1 MLHFITGKKQS
12 GKTTLA
18 HKILQKAVAEKK
30 STMLIV
36 PKQYTFESDK
46 KILSLLGPK
55 DASEVEVLSFSRL
68 VNTAMNR
75 YGGIKKPIAKEGA
88 RVIFMSLAIE
98 SLSDKLTVFS
108 KHKNDFALVKKLLSC
123 VTELK
128 KEGISSDELYCCSE
142 KVTDKTLKAKLRET
156 ALIYAAYDALL
167 SESRFDDADVL
178 TEMAKVLF
186 ETDFFKDKVLV
197 LDGFSEFSFGEKKLI
212 EVMLTQC
219 EDVYVTLCTDNIFS
233 DDIMSPFSAVNKTAK
248 ALLRLSEKLSVG
260 CAEPL
265 TAKENTKAFPED
277 ISYLENNLFE
287 LSAPDYEGEGEN
299 IALTESPDIYKECDA
314 AARKIKSF
322 LREEKYRCRD
332 ISVVYREGDSYE
344 RLMKASFRKY
354 GIPYFEDRRQPIE
367 NQPLISFVKSL
378 FELLNEGF
386 QSDSVFRFL
395 KTGLLRASSDDI
407 ALAENYTF
415 AWDINGSRWQKEWTA
430 NPEGFQGEMGQREKE
445 NLKIINALR
454 EKVVALVQNF
464 KGSLKDETGKGITEK
479 LYRFLTDNGVGEAL
493 KEYALSLQD
502 EGHFELALEQEQVW
516 DVLMEVL
523 DEIATALNDKA
534 ISLKRYSEIFE
545 LIVSSKSLGKLPD
558 GFDEVSVL
566 VADRVSTRH
575 SKVVFVLGLNSGV
588 FPLQQPSSGFFSI
601 REKEKMDSE
610 GLEVGDSVKDFIS
623 KEKFILYSTL
633 FSASEKLFLSY
644 VTNSPDGEKLKESEC
659 IRSIRKLFPSLETLK
674 IAEEKTEN
682 LIESEKAAFELMAE
696 KWHENSPESE
706 ALKKYFR
713 GKPEYIRRLSAIERA
728 TDEKNFSFENSEK
741 AVELFGRNMA
751 FSASQMEVYYKCPFM
766 YFCKYGV
773 YAKPRLKA
781 RLDPAQSGTIVHY
794 CLEKI
799 LGKYKGR
806 EFLRLTDEKIREEI
820 KNHLREYIDKNMGGS
835 EDKTDRF
842 NYLYM
847 RTDKILRHLMDR
859 ILSEFTSSDFEMCA
873 FELKIGK
880 NGDVEP
886 IEIELKEGSVQIK
899 GFVDRVDKLDIDEK
913 RYIRVID
920 YKTGAKEFLLS
931 DVLYGLNM
939 QMLLYLVSIVRS
951 KEGFYKDSV
960 PAGVLYFPANI
971 KPVAAERS
979 DDTES
984 RQKKIYS
991 LSKMNGMLV
1000 GDEDVISRMDKEK
1013 EGLFL
1018 PARFDSKGALK
1029 GNFISLTQF
1038 EKLGRYM
1045 DNLIKEMGD
1054 SIHEG
1059 KIPAIP
1065 ALGPNHSTTCEWCD
1079 YSEVCLR
1086 ENGEY
1091 RYIDNLKHDDA
1102 LRMISGGES
1111 CENEVDC

>member
-18 HKILQKAVAEKK
+18 HRILQKAVSENK

-68 VNTAMNR
+68 VNTAMSR

-98 SLSDKLTVFS
+98 SLCDKLTVFS
-108 KHKNDFALVKKLLSC
+108 KHKNDFALVTKLLSC
-123 VTELK
+123 VDEMK
-128 KEGISSDELYCCSE
+128 RVGVSSDELLECSE
-142 KVTDKTLKAKLRET
+142 KIADKTLKAKLNET
-156 ALIYAAYDALL
+156 ALVYATYEALL

-178 TEMAKVLF
+178 TEMAKVLS
-186 ETDFFKDKVLV
+186 ETDFFIDKTVV
-197 LDGFSEFSFGEKKLI
+197 LDGFSEFSFGEMKLI
-212 EVMLTQC
+212 EVMLKQC
-219 EDVYVTLCTDNIFS
+219 ENVYITLCTDNIFS
-233 DDIMSPFSAVNKTAK
+233 EDILGPFASVTKTAK
-248 ALLRLSEKLSVG
+248 GLMRMAKKLSVNCG
-260 CAEPL
+260 EPML
-265 TAKENTKAFPED
+265 TEENGRVYPED
-277 ISYLENNLFE
+277 ISFLEKNIFE
-287 LSAPDYEGEGEN
+287 LSPEEYEGESRS
-299 IALTESPDIYKECDA
+299 ITITESPDIYKECDA
-314 AARKIKSF
+314 VARKIKSF

-332 ISVVYREGDSYE
+332 ISVVYRDGDSYE
-344 RLMKASFRKY
+344 RLMKASFKKY
-354 GIPYFEDRRQPIE
+354 GIPYFEDKRQPIE
-367 NQPLISFVKSL
+367 NQPLISLVKSL
-378 FELLNEGF
+378 FDLSSDGF
-386 QSDSVFRFL
+386 QSDSVYRFL
-395 KTGLLRASSDDI
+395 KTGLLGASADHI
-407 ALAENYTF
+407 ALCENYTF
-415 AWDINGSRWQKEWTA
+415 AWDINGSKWQSEWTA
-430 NPEGFQGEMGQREKE
+430 NPEGFQGELGQREKE
-445 NLKIINALR
+445 TLKTINALR
-454 EKVVALVQNF
+454 ENTVSLVQSF
-464 KGSLKDETGKGITEK
+464 RESVKDETGKGITER
-479 LYRFLTDNGVGEAL
+479 LYRFLVDNKVGEELRSYAL
-493 KEYALSLQD
+493 KLQD

-523 DEIATALNDKA
+523 DEIAGALGERK

-566 VADRVSTRH
+566 GADRVSTRH
-575 SKVVFVLGLNSGV
+575 SKVVFALGLNAGA
-588 FPLQQPSSGFFSI
+588 FPLQQPSNGFFSI
-601 REKEKMDSE
+601 REKERMD
-610 GLEVGDSVKDFIS
+610 EVGVSAGDSVKDFIS

-633 FSASEKLFLSY
+633 FSATERLFLSY
-644 VTNSPDGEKLKESEC
+644 ITASSDSEKLKESEC
-659 IRSIRKLFPSLETLK
+659 IRTVRKIFPEITTVK
-674 IAEEKTEN
+674 TAEEDEES

-696 KWHENSPESE
+696 KWHENSPKAE

-713 GKPEYIRRLSAIERA
+713 NRPEYAKRLEAIERA
-728 TDEKNFSFENSEK
+728 TDEKNFSFNDSEK
-741 AVELFGRNMA
+741 ATRLFGKNMV

-773 YAKPRLKA
+773 YAKPRLKV

-794 CLEKI
+794 CLEEI

-806 EFLRLTDEKIREEI
+806 EFLKLTDEEIREEI
-820 KNHLREYIDKNMGGS
+820 RSHLRKYIDENMGGS
-835 EDKTDRF
+835 ENKTDRF

-859 ILSEFTSSDFEMCA
+859 ILAEFTSSDFEMCA

-886 IEIELKEGSVQIK
+886 IEIKLDDGSVQIK
-899 GFVDRVDKLDIDEK
+899 GFVDRVDKLDLDGR

-920 YKTGAKEFLLS
+920 YKTGAKEFVLS

-939 QMLLYLVSIVRS
+939 QMLLYLVSIIRS

-971 KPVAAERS
+971 KPVATERS
-979 DDTES
+979 DDTAL
-984 RQKKIYS
+984 RKKKIYS

-1000 GDEDVISRMDKEK
+1000 GDEEIIGRMDKEK

-1018 PARFDSKGALK
+1018 PAKFDTKGALK
-1029 GNFISLTQF
+1029 GNFISVQQF

-1059 KIPAIP
+1059 KIPALP

-1079 YSEVCLR
+1079 YNEVCLR
-1086 ENGEY
+1086 EKGEY

-1102 LRMISGGES
+1102 LRIISGGES
-1111 CENEVDC
+1111 CENEVDS